1 MQLRALRAWRAL
13 LLIALVTGQAM
24 TAGAA
29 ISTPRKTK
37 SHATATA
44 VAHVAKQTPARRTL
58 AARTT
63 THASV
68 ARTTTHASVART
80 TTHAGAKHVAVARRS
95 KSRRHRALAPPRG
108 GVYARNAVIID
119 PATDEVLFEK
129 QSLQTVPIA
138 SLTKLM
144 SAMVFLEQ
152 KPDLRRMAAVTREE
166 MRGGGHT
173 GLWNKERVALYD
185 LLHMSLM
192 NSDNVATR
200 VLARES
206 GLSPEQFAARM
217 NEKAREMGLANTR
230 FAEPTG
236 LDERNV
242 STAVDVARLVRA
254 AADHY
259 LIREITTTPDYVLIG
274 EYPGRKRTIA
284 RTHQIVNTNRLLR
297 SNRYEFSCSKTG
309 FISESGY
316 CVATWVRDRGR
327 DLIAVVLGAPTNA
340 TRFADVVRLVQRT
353 QPPSLEPVQ
362 P

>member
-1 MQLRALRAWRAL
+1 MQLRALRVRGAL
-13 LLIALVTGQAM
+13 LLIALVAWPATMADAATHTHRSLKHR
-24 TAGAA
+24 TA
-29 ISTPRKTK
+29 
-37 SHATATA
+37 ATSA
-44 VAHVAKQTPARRTL
+44 AHVAKKAAARRTL
-58 AARTT
+58 AARSK

-68 ARTTTHASVART
+68 ARTR
-80 TTHAGAKHVAVARRS
+80 THAGAKHVAVTRRS

-119 PATDEVLFEK
+119 PATGGVLFEK

-152 KPDLRRMAAVTREE
+152 KPDLRRMAEVTREE
-166 MRGGGHT
+166 IRGGGHT
-173 GLWNKERVALYD
+173 RLWNRERVALYD

-206 GLSPEQFAARM
+206 GLSPEEFVAHM
-217 NEKAREMGLANTR
+217 NEKARTMGLENTR

-242 STAVDVARLVRA
+242 STAVDVARLVQA
-254 AADHY
+254 AAEHY
-259 LIREITTTPDYVLIG
+259 LIREITTTPDYVLVG
-274 EYPGRKRTIA
+274 EYPGRNRTIA

-353 QPPSLEPVQ
+353 QTPNLEPAQ

>member
-1 MQLRALRAWRAL
+1 MPFRALRAWGAL
-13 LLIALVTGQAM
+13 LLVALVAFPAM

-29 ISTPRKTK
+29 TR
-37 SHATATA
+37 SHHRTRTRA
-44 VAHVAKQTPARRTL
+44 VPVSGRGAKR
-58 AARTT
+58 AARPTT
-63 THASV
+63 
-68 ARTTTHASVART
+68 R
-80 TTHAGAKHVAVARRS
+80 AGAQRVAVGRRAR
-95 KSRRHRALAPPRG
+95 SRRHHALAPPRG
-108 GVYARNAVIID
+108 GVYARNAVVID
-119 PATDEVLFEK
+119 PATNEVLFEK
-129 QSLQTVPIA
+129 QSLETVPIA

-152 KPDLRRMAAVTREE
+152 KPDLRRMAEVTRDELH
-166 MRGGGHT
+166 GAGHT
-173 GLWNKERVALYD
+173 RLWNRERVALYD

-206 GLSPEQFAARM
+206 GLSSDAFVARM
-217 NEKAREMGLANTR
+217 NEKAREMGLANTH

-236 LDERNV
+236 LDQRNV
-242 STAVDVARLVRA
+242 STAVDVARLLRA

-259 LIREITTTPDYVLIG
+259 LIREVTTTPTYVFVG
-274 EYPGRKRTIA
+274 EYPGRTRTIA

-309 FISESGY
+309 FISQSGY

-327 DLIAVVLGAPTNA
+327 DLITVVLGAPTNA
-340 TRFADVVRLVQRT
+340 TRFADIVRLVQRT
-353 QPPSLEPVQ
+353 QTLSLDQVQ

>member
-1 MQLRALRAWRAL
+1 LRALRAWGAL
-13 LLIALVTGQAM
+13 LLVALVACPAM
-24 TAGAA
+24 TADAA
-29 ISTPRKTK
+29 TRTHHRTKTRAATPA
-37 SHATATA
+37 S
-44 VAHVAKQTPARRTL
+44 AHVAKQAAARRTL
-58 AARTT
+58 AARSST
-63 THASV
+63 
-68 ARTTTHASVART
+68 R
-80 TTHAGAKHVAVARRS
+80 AGAKHVATARHS
-95 KSRRHRALAPPRG
+95 KRRHHRALAPPRG
-108 GVYARNAVIID
+108 GVYARNAVVID
-119 PATDEVLFEK
+119 PATDKVLFEK

-152 KPDLRRMAAVTREE
+152 KPDLRRMAEVTREE
-166 MRGGGHT
+166 LRGAGHT
-173 GLWNKERVALYD
+173 RLWNKERVALYD

-206 GLSPEQFAARM
+206 GLSSDAFVARM
-217 NEKAREMGLANTR
+217 NEKAHEMGLANTR

-236 LDERNV
+236 LDQRNV
-242 STAVDVARLVRA
+242 STAVDVARLLRA

-259 LIREITTTPDYVLIG
+259 LIREVTTTPTYVFVG
-274 EYPGRKRTIA
+274 EYPGRTHTIA
-284 RTHQIVNTNRLLR
+284 RTHEIVNTNRLLR

-327 DLIAVVLGAPTNA
+327 DLITVVLGAPTNA
-340 TRFADVVRLVQRT
+340 TRFADIVRLVQRT
-353 QPPSLEPVQ
+353 QTASLDPVQ

>member
-1 MQLRALRAWRAL
+1 MQLRALRAWGAL
-13 LLIALVTGQAM
+13 LLVALLAWPAM
-24 TAGAA
+24 TADAA
-29 ISTPRKTK
+29 TR
-37 SHATATA
+37 SHRRTRARAAATARA
-44 VAHVAKQTPARRTL
+44 RVAKRAPASAAT
-58 AARTT
+58 AARTG
-63 THASV
+63 S
-68 ARTTTHASVART
+68 
-80 TTHAGAKHVAVARRS
+80 GHVASARRRTRHH
-95 KSRRHRALAPPRG
+95 RRLAPPRG
-108 GVYARNAVIID
+108 GVYARNAVVID
-119 PATDEVLFEK
+119 PATDQVLFEK

-152 KPDLRRMAAVTREE
+152 KPDLRRVAEVTSEE
-166 MRGGGHT
+166 IRGGNHT
-173 GLWNKERVALYD
+173 QLRNHERVALYD

-206 GLSPEQFAARM
+206 GLTADAFVARM
-217 NEKAREMGLANTR
+217 NAKAHEMGLTNTQ

-236 LDERNV
+236 LDQRNV
-242 STAVDVARLVRA
+242 STAVDVARLLRA

-259 LIREITTTPDYVLIG
+259 LIREVTTTPTYVFVT
-274 EYPGRKRTIA
+274 EYPGRRRTVA

-340 TRFADVVRLVQRT
+340 TRFADIVRLVQRT
-353 QPPSLEPVQ
+353 QMNLDQAQ

>member
-1 MQLRALRAWRAL
+1 MQLRALRVWGAL
-13 LLIALVTGQAM
+13 LLAALVASPAT
-24 TAGAA
+24 TADAA
-29 ISTPRKTK
+29 THTHRRTK
-37 SHATATA
+37 SRTTATSA
-44 VAHVAKQTPARRTL
+44 AHVAKKVPARSTL
-58 AARTT
+58 AASSK

-68 ARTTTHASVART
+68 ARTK
-80 TTHAGAKHVAVARRS
+80 THAGAKHAVATRRA

-119 PATDEVLFEK
+119 PATAEVLFEK

-152 KPDLRRMAAVTREE
+152 KPDLRRMAEVTRAE

-173 GLWNKERVALYD
+173 GLWSTERVSLYD

-206 GLSPEQFAARM
+206 GLSQEQFAARM
-217 NEKAREMGLANTR
+217 NEKALELGLANTR

-242 STAVDVARLVRA
+242 STAVDVARLVQA

-353 QPPSLEPVQ
+353 QTPSLEPAQ

>member
-1 MQLRALRAWRAL
+1 
-13 LLIALVTGQAM
+13 V
-24 TAGAA
+24 
-29 ISTPRKTK
+29 
-37 SHATATA
+37 
-44 VAHVAKQTPARRTL
+44 V
-58 AARTT
+58 
-63 THASV
+63 
-68 ARTTTHASVART
+68 
-80 TTHAGAKHVAVARRS
+80 
-95 KSRRHRALAPPRG
+95 
-108 GVYARNAVIID
+108 ID
-119 PATDEVLFEK
+119 PATDRVLFEK

-152 KPDLRRMAAVTREE
+152 KPDLRRMAEVTREE
-166 MRGGGHT
+166 IRGAGHT
-173 GLWNKERVALYD
+173 RLWNRERVALYD

-206 GLSPEQFAARM
+206 GLSSEAFVARM
-217 NEKAREMGLANTR
+217 NEKAHEMGLANTH

-242 STAVDVARLVRA
+242 SNAVDVARLLRA

-259 LIREITTTPDYVLIG
+259 LIREVTTTPTYVFVG
-274 EYPGRKRTIA
+274 EYPGRRRTVE
-284 RTHQIVNTNRLLR
+284 RTHQVVNTNRLLR

-327 DLIAVVLGAPTNA
+327 DLITVVLGAPTNA

-353 QPPSLEPVQ
+353 QISSLDSVQ

>member
-1 MQLRALRAWRAL
+1 MQLRALRVRGAL
-13 LLIALVTGQAM
+13 LLIALLAWPAM
-24 TAGAA
+24 TAAA
-29 ISTPRKTK
+29 ATRTHHRTK
-37 SHATATA
+37 SHTAATAATA
-44 VAHVAKQTPARRTL
+44 SAHVAKKAPAKP
-58 AARTT
+58 AA
-63 THASV
+63 V
-68 ARTTTHASVART
+68 ARSKPR
-80 TTHAGAKHVAVARRS
+80 AGAKHVAATRHPR
-95 KSRRHRALAPPRG
+95 SRRHHALAPPRG
-108 GVYARNAVIID
+108 GVYARNAVVID

-152 KPDLRRMAAVTREE
+152 KPDLRRMAEVTREE
-166 MRGGGHT
+166 LRGAGHT
-173 GLWNKERVALYD
+173 RLWNKERVALYD

-206 GLSPEQFAARM
+206 GLSSEEFVAHM
-217 NEKAREMGLANTR
+217 NAKAREMGLANTR

-236 LDERNV
+236 LDQRNV
-242 STAVDVARLVRA
+242 STAVDVARLLRA
-254 AADHY
+254 AAGHY
-259 LIREITTTPDYVLIG
+259 LIREITTTPEYVFVG
-274 EYPGRKRTIA
+274 EYPGRTRTIA
-284 RTHQIVNTNRLLR
+284 RTHEIVNTNRLLR

-327 DLIAVVLGAPTNA
+327 DLITVVLGAPTNA

-353 QPPSLEPVQ
+353 QTPSLEQVQ

>member
-1 MQLRALRAWRAL
+1 MQLRALRAWGAL
-13 LLIALVTGQAM
+13 LLIALVAWPAM
-24 TAGAA
+24 TADAA
-29 ISTPRKTK
+29 THTHRSTR
-37 SHATATA
+37 SRTATA
-44 VAHVAKQTPARRTL
+44 AATRVTRTAAARRTL
-58 AARTT
+58 AARSKT
-63 THASV
+63 
-68 ARTTTHASVART
+68 R
-80 TTHAGAKHVAVARRS
+80 AGAKHAVAARRS
-95 KSRRHRALAPPRG
+95 RSRRHRALAPPRG
-108 GVYARNAVIID
+108 GVYARNAVVVD
-119 PATDEVLFEK
+119 PATHEVLFEK

-152 KPDLRRMAAVTREE
+152 KPDLRRMAEVTREE
-166 MRGGGHT
+166 IRGGGHT
-173 GLWNKERVALYD
+173 RLWNKEQVTLYD

-206 GLSPEQFAARM
+206 GLSPGEFVAHM
-217 NEKAREMGLANTR
+217 NEKARKMDLDNTR

-236 LDERNV
+236 LDQRNV
-242 STAVDVARLVRA
+242 STAVDVARLVQA

-259 LIREITTTPDYVLIG
+259 LIREITTTPEYVFVG
-274 EYPGRKRTIA
+274 EYPGRKHTVA
-284 RTHQIVNTNRLLR
+284 RTHHIVNTNRLLR

-309 FISESGY
+309 FISQSGY

-327 DLIAVVLGAPTNA
+327 DLITVVLGAPTNA

-353 QPPSLEPVQ
+353 QTSSLEPVQ

>member
-1 MQLRALRAWRAL
+1 MLLRALRVWGAL
-13 LLIALVTGQAM
+13 LLIALLAWPAM
-24 TAGAA
+24 TADAA
-29 ISTPRKTK
+29 TRSHRRTKPR
-37 SHATATA
+37 AAPTASA
-44 VAHVAKQTPARRTL
+44 QVAKKAPARR
-58 AARTT
+58 AV
-63 THASV
+63 V
-68 ARTTTHASVART
+68 ARGTKRT
-80 TTHAGAKHVAVARRS
+80 GAKHAVATRRS
-95 KSRRHRALAPPRG
+95 RSRRHRALAPPRG
-108 GVYARNAVIID
+108 GVYARNAVVID

-152 KPDLRRMAAVTREE
+152 KPDLRRTAEVTREE
-166 MRGGGHT
+166 IRGGGHT
-173 GLWNKERVALYD
+173 RLWNKERVALYD

-206 GLSPEQFAARM
+206 GLSSGAFVEQM
-217 NEKAREMGLANTR
+217 NEKAGEMGLANTR

-236 LDERNV
+236 LDQRNV
-242 STAVDVARLVRA
+242 STAVDVARLLRA

-259 LIREITTTPDYVLIG
+259 LIREITTTPDYVFVG

-297 SNRYEFSCSKTG
+297 NNRYEFSCSKTG

-340 TRFADVVRLVQRT
+340 TRFADVVRLVQRAQT
-353 QPPSLEPVQ
+353 PGLEQVQ

>member
-1 MQLRALRAWRAL
+1 MQLRALRAWGAL
-13 LLIALVTGQAM
+13 LLIALVAWPAM
-24 TAGAA
+24 TADAA
-29 ISTPRKTK
+29 TRTHRRTTK
-37 SHATATA
+37 SRTTATA
-44 VAHVAKQTPARRTL
+44 SARVTKKAPAKR
-58 AARTT
+58 AA
-63 THASV
+63 V
-68 ARTTTHASVART
+68 ARAGKRT
-80 TTHAGAKHVAVARRS
+80 GAKHVAATRRTR
-95 KSRRHRALAPPRG
+95 SRRHRALAPPRG
-108 GVYARNAVIID
+108 GVYARNAVVID

-152 KPDLRRMAAVTREE
+152 KPDLRRMAEVTRAEIH
-166 MRGGGHT
+166 GGGHT
-173 GLWNKERVALYD
+173 RLWNKERVALYD

-206 GLSPEQFAARM
+206 GLSPAEFVAHM
-217 NEKAREMGLANTR
+217 NDKARSMGLTNTR

-236 LDERNV
+236 LDEHNV

-259 LIREITTTPDYVLIG
+259 LIREITTTPEYVLVG
-274 EYPGRKRTIA
+274 EYPGRTHTIA

-297 SNRYEFSCSKTG
+297 GNRYEFSCSKTG

-353 QPPSLEPVQ
+353 QTPGLDPARP
-362 P
+362 

>member
-1 MQLRALRAWRAL
+1 MLLRARRVWGAL
-13 LLIALVTGQAM
+13 ILIALLAWPAM
-24 TAGAA
+24 TADAA
-29 ISTPRKTK
+29 TGTHRKTK
-37 SHATATA
+37 SAIAAKTSVDTA
-44 VAHVAKQTPARRTL
+44 KKTPARP
-58 AARTT
+58 TT
-63 THASV
+63 V
-68 ARTTTHASVART
+68 ARSKKR
-80 TTHAGAKHVAVARRS
+80 AGAKSAVATRRS
-95 KSRRHRALAPPRG
+95 KNRRHRALARPRG
-108 GVYARNAVIID
+108 GVYARNAVVID
-119 PATDEVLFEK
+119 AATDQVLFEK

-152 KPDLRRMAAVTREE
+152 KPDLRRMAEVTREE
-166 MRGGGHT
+166 IRSGGHT
-173 GLWNKERVALYD
+173 RLWNRERVALYD

-206 GLSPEQFAARM
+206 GLSSGAFVEQM
-217 NEKAREMGLANTR
+217 NEKAGEMGLANTR

-236 LDERNV
+236 LDQRNV
-242 STAVDVARLVRA
+242 STAVDVARLLRA

-259 LIREITTTPDYVLIG
+259 LIREITTTPDYVFVG

-297 SNRYEFSCSKTG
+297 NNRYEFSCSKTG

-340 TRFADVVRLVQRT
+340 TRFADVVRLVQRAQT
-353 QPPSLEPVQ
+353 PGLEQVQ

>member
-1 MQLRALRAWRAL
+1 MQLRALRVRGAL
-13 LLIALVTGQAM
+13 LLIALLAWPAM
-24 TAGAA
+24 TAAA
-29 ISTPRKTK
+29 TTRTHHRTK
-37 SHATATA
+37 SHTTATA
-44 VAHVAKQTPARRTL
+44 SAHAAKRAPAKR
-58 AARTT
+58 AV
-63 THASV
+63 V
-68 ARTTTHASVART
+68 ARSKSR
-80 TTHAGAKHVAVARRS
+80 AGAKHVAVAHRS
-95 KSRRHRALAPPRG
+95 RSRRHHALAPPRG
-108 GVYARNAVIID
+108 GVYARNAVVID

-152 KPDLRRMAAVTREE
+152 KPDLRRMAEVTRAEI
-166 MRGGGHT
+166 RDGGHT
-173 GLWNKERVALYD
+173 RLWNKERVALYD

-206 GLSPEQFAARM
+206 GLSSEEFVARM
-217 NEKAREMGLANTR
+217 NEKAGAMGLANTR

-236 LDERNV
+236 LDQRNV
-242 STAVDVARLVRA
+242 STAVDVARLLRA
-254 AADHY
+254 AAGHY
-259 LIREITTTPDYVLIG
+259 LIREITTTPEYVFVG
-274 EYPGRKRTIA
+274 EYPGRTRTIA
-284 RTHQIVNTNRLLR
+284 RTHEIVNTNRLLR

-327 DLIAVVLGAPTNA
+327 DLITVVLGAPTNA

-353 QPPSLEPVQ
+353 QTTSLDQAQ

>member
-1 MQLRALRAWRAL
+1 
-13 LLIALVTGQAM
+13 
-24 TAGAA
+24 
-29 ISTPRKTK
+29 
-37 SHATATA
+37 
-44 VAHVAKQTPARRTL
+44 
-58 AARTT
+58 
-63 THASV
+63 
-68 ARTTTHASVART
+68 
-80 TTHAGAKHVAVARRS
+80 
-95 KSRRHRALAPPRG
+95 
-108 GVYARNAVIID
+108 
-119 PATDEVLFEK
+119 
-129 QSLQTVPIA
+129 
-138 SLTKLM
+138 
-144 SAMVFLEQ
+144 MVFLEQ
-152 KPDLRRMAAVTREE
+152 KPDLRRTAEVTREE
-166 MRGGGHT
+166 IRGGGHT
-173 GLWNKERVALYD
+173 RLWNRERVSLYD

-206 GLSPEQFAARM
+206 GLSSDGFVERM
-217 NEKAREMGLANTR
+217 NEKASEMGLANTR

-236 LDERNV
+236 LDQRNV
-242 STAVDVARLVRA
+242 STAVDVARLLRA

-259 LIREITTTPDYVLIG
+259 LIREVTTTPVYVFVG
-274 EYPGRKRTIA
+274 EYPGRRRTIA

-353 QPPSLEPVQ
+353 QTPSLGPVR